1 MERWQLSTKELSRY
15 SVIENA
21 IEGYL
26 KVEKAAEELHLST
39 RQIFRLK
46 KRLREEGIEGLIHG
60 NRGKPSP
67 QRIPDTLRDLID
79 YLYRGKYDG
88 FNLSHYTEMLEER
101 EGVVLSRETVRGIL
115 LETRIIQKKEK
126 ISQA

>member
-1 MERWQLSTKELSRY
+1 MERWQLRTKELARY

-21 IEGYL
+21 LEGYL
-26 KVEKAAEELHLST
+26 KVGQAAEELHLST

-60 NRGKPSP
+60 NRGRPSP
-67 QRIPDTLRDLID
+67 RRTKEHLRDMID

-88 FNLSHYTEMLEER
+88 FNISHFTEMLEVSTS
-101 EGVVLSRETVRGIL
+101 G
-115 LETRIIQKKEK
+115 
-126 ISQA
+126 

>member
-26 KVEKAAEELHLST
+26 KADQAAEELHLST

-46 KRLREEGIEGLIHG
+46 KRLRQEGIEGLIHG
-60 NRGKPSP
+60 NRGRPSP
-67 QRIPDTLRDLID
+67 RRTKKHLRNMID
-79 YLYRGKYDG
+79 YLYRGKYEG
-88 FNLSHYTEMLEER
+88 FSLSHYTEMLQGKR
-101 EGVVLSRETVRGIL
+101 RGSSFSRNSKRHP
-115 LETRIIQKKEK
+115 
-126 ISQA
+126 S